1 MVAIDAGITTVS
13 YAIADAPDEFE
24 ETFCAL
30 KNSWDKACEIAVNS
44 PAECLMIPEN
54 LSSESVGKKY
64 FKRWVQPFDQYWTG
78 RIREAGKYS
87 FIHIDGTLRGLIR
100 ECSQTGFNVLEAV
113 TPGPVG
119 DIEPEELHNWVEPG
133 VIIWGGIPGVYFT
146 DLISDEEFDA
156 YVIRVLNVWKSEP
169 RYVLGV
175 ADQVPPLSRPE
186 RIARV
191 APLVEKYGR
200 YDA

>member
-1 MVAIDAGITTVS
+1 M
-13 YAIADAPDEFE
+13 
-24 ETFCAL
+24 
-30 KNSWDKACEIAVNS
+30 
-44 PAECLMIPEN
+44 
-54 LSSESVGKKY
+54 
-64 FKRWVQPFDQYWTG
+64 
-78 RIREAGKYS
+78 
-87 FIHIDGTLRGLIR
+87 
-100 ECSQTGFNVLEAV
+100 

-119 DIEPEELHNWVEPG
+119 DIEPEDLHHWVEPG

-156 YVIRVLNVWKSEP
+156 YVIRVLEIWKSEP

-175 ADQVPPLSRPE
+175 ADQVPPLARAE

-200 YDA
+200 YN